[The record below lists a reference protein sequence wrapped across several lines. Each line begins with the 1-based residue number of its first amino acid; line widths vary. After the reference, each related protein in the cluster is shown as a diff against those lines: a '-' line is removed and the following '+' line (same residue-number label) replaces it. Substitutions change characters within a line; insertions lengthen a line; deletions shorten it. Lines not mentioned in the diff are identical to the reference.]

1 MNGNATDELTRT
13 SEEGQSMA
21 TPLVTIDRDGDLR
34 MNFATEEDRKGLLV
48 NRHTLCL
55 SSSVFRAMLGFDS
68 PFKES
73 ARNATA
79 DGGIQDVTFEDDD
92 FKTMEI
98 IMNVIHLQHH
108 NVPRGVSFEQLDKI
122 AQLCDKYDFVRSLG
136 PWPELW
142 SKPYEVKIETKG
154 YERWLF
160 IAIVLKNAPIYSR
173 ITKHLILATRLYRH
187 GTRCQRQKV
196 LPKVYQ
202 LEFLVRRS
210 PRK

>member
-1 MNGNATDELTRT
+1 
-13 SEEGQSMA
+13 MA

-34 MNFATEEDRKGLLV
+34 MKFATKEDGEGLLV

-55 SSSVFRAMLGFDS
+55 SSSVFRAMLGVDS

-98 IMNVIHLQHH
+98 LMNVIHLQHH

-122 AQLCDKYDFVRSLG
+122 AQLCDKYDLVRSLG

-142 SKPYEVKIETKG
+142 SKPYEVKIETEG

-160 IAIVLKNAPIYSR
+160 IAIVFKNAPVYYR
-173 ITKHLILATRLYRH
+173 ITKHLILATRLTDTELVVNDRRFAEGVPTRVL
-187 GTRCQRQKV
+187 GT
-196 LPKVYQ
+196 
-202 LEFLVRRS
+202 S
-210 PRK
+210 